1 MTSTHRIT
9 IFPLEHDMLLISTE
23 LLRSKLS
30 PQQLEELCLAIGICL
45 ECGGSLHG
53 VDGEIVCVKC
63 GRVWSVENAVEVV
76 PFPEGENERNSHYE
90 GHWQPG
96 SSLCF
101 LKGLGDPALE
111 NNGGS
116 RGLMR
121 VLALAPA
128 QGEDLGLRARR
139 IKVMLQAE
147 DPPQLRRIL
156 SRISQLLDKLG
167 FRGNHEI
174 AAYTRNLARK
184 IVTFAIAARVKVPL
198 TWADAIVQHT
208 LNKFQIKATS
218 NHQVLRLRN
227 KDLQFVEWFQE
238 AMGKIK
244 LEEIRE

>member
-1 MTSTHRIT
+1 
-9 IFPLEHDMLLISTE
+9 LEAFIS
-23 LLRSKLS
+23 LDFLRSRL
-30 PQQLEELCLAIGICL
+30 PADLLEELASFLGLCL
-45 ECGGSLHG
+45 ECGGCLRR
-53 VDGEIVCVKC
+53 VDGEVVCERC
-63 GRVWSVENAVEVV
+63 GRVWGCENVDERV
-76 PFPEGENERNSHYE
+76 PFPEGENDGADSHFE

-111 NNGGS
+111 NSGRG

-174 AAYTRNLARK
+174 AAYTGNLARK

>member
-1 MTSTHRIT
+1 
-9 IFPLEHDMLLISTE
+9 MLLISTE

-139 IKVMLQAE
+139 IKVMVQAE

-156 SRISQLLDKLG
+156 SRVSQVLDRLG

-174 AAYTRNLARK
+174 ASYTGNLARK
-184 IVTFAIAARVKVPL
+184 VVAFALVARLKVP
-198 TWADAIVQHT
+198 TRWADAIVKHA
-208 LNKFQIKATS
+208 LNKLGLDMDLKS
-218 NHQVLRLRN
+218 HVLSY
-227 KDLQFVEWFQE
+227 KDEDLQFVEWFQE
-238 AMGKIK
+238 TTQKFK
-244 LEEIRE
+244 LKEASSMH

>member
-1 MTSTHRIT
+1 
-9 IFPLEHDMLLISTE
+9 MLLISADF
-23 LLRSKLS
+23 LRSRLS
-30 PQQLEELCLAIGICL
+30 SEQLEELCLALRICL
-45 ECGGSLHG
+45 ECGGSLAS
-53 VDGEIVCVKC
+53 VDGEVVCVKC

-76 PFPEGENERNSHYE
+76 PFPEGDSDGADSHFE

-101 LKGLGDPALE
+101 LKGLGDPVLE
-111 NNGGS
+111 NSGHG

-156 SRISQLLDKLG
+156 SRISNLLDKLG

-174 AAYTRNLARK
+174 AAYAGNLARR
-184 IVTFAIAARVKVPL
+184 IVAFAFAAHIQVP
-198 TWADAIVQHT
+198 TAWADAIVKHAI
-208 LNKFQIKATS
+208 NKLHLKVECY
-218 NHQVLRLRN
+218 NQVFRA
-227 KDLQFVEWFQE
+227 KDEDLQFIAWFEE
-238 AMGKIK
+238 AIK
-244 LEEIRE
+244 KFRLKETSTKP